1 MTKQE
6 LIEMMGNEDRADWAI
21 DLVLASIKPALVRT
35 LIELKLKEAE
45 RTYKER
51 TESGYYAE
59 GEKALASLPE
69 DFNYWHATPEQEA
82 VYRIWEDRRR
92 EESSD
97 RSAVTF
103 LRNMNA
109 ASWTEHRITK

>member
-6 LIEMMGNEDRADWAI
+6 LIEMMGDEDRADWAM
-21 DLVLASIKPALVRT
+21 DLVLESVKPALVRT
-35 LIELKLKEAE
+35 LIELKRKEAE
-45 RTYKER
+45 RTYNEQMK
-51 TESGYYAE
+51 SGYYAA
-59 GEKALASLPE
+59 GEKALKSLPE
-69 DFNYWHATPEQEA
+69 DFNYWNATPEQEA
-82 VYRIWEDRRR
+82 TYQIWEDRRR

-109 ASWTEHRITK
+109 AANTPR